1 MELLKRKRNEKFPD
15 ISLKQKY
22 EKKKQKRLKKMMI
35 RLLQLTNLLSV
46 S

>member
-22 EKKKQKRLKKMMI
+22 EKKRRLKKMMI